1 MNEHKEKKII
11 FKNYQNQR
19 WSFQTYDDSQLDS
32 ISKEYNISK
41 TLARV
46 LTHNMGTTDISAI
59 NSILNPDE
67 HLLYSY
73 DGFCDKQQILLAAQR
88 IQKAQ
93 KNNETIIVNGDPDA
107 DGISGTVILVSALR
121 QLGIKTEYLFPIR
134 PLEGH
139 GLQVRIINHAK
150 KIGSSLIIT
159 TDCGTKD
166 TQAVDYANQA
176 GIDVI
181 ITDHHILGH
190 DMPKSIATINPFT
203 EPDNT
208 DFKAISGASVAFKFI
223 QAIYDHLDVEFPD
236 YLFELGLIA
245 AALGSISDR
254 VSMLNPLNRIIVKHG
269 VDFFFNTDR
278 EGLKAL
284 RDIAVISDRTKKPR
298 HLSRTVIPLLNAPG
312 RIGNPNENIPDSS
325 IVVDLLLLGKGK
337 RNKSKASFVSKK
349 LKQIFLMDDSKTEK
363 KDNTEQS
370 LSAFKT
376 ASDVDT
382 VNEKRKHLTAKIED
396 EMDVLIAKQVNPDS
410 DRIIILDGMDWN
422 SGVIGIDADRLKE
435 RFLRPSIILNFS
447 SSSDYVRGSARSIP
461 RINIY
466 ELIDQ
471 AEQVCIKEH
480 KKRLFEIEVTI
491 DGQTQRVN
499 AFGGHSQ
506 ACGFTIHKDNVDLFK
521 QLLTKQAETLK
532 TTQFEYHYDVIDKLQ
547 MGQLTPKFIADLD
560 QFSPYGQKFE
570 FPIFYMQQ
578 CALKGGRE
586 FGNRYQKSAK
596 QHVMFKVQDSSNKKH
611 PSEIDA
617 VGFGLWEKFK
627 YVREHSGRNSNID
640 LIFRL
645 ELDPKAK
652 KKQKGLRLNVLDIR
666 LSEST

>member
-1 MNEHKEKKII
+1 MSIKKENETI

-19 WSFQTYDDSQLDS
+19 WSFQKYDDLQLD
-32 ISKEYNISK
+32 KLTQEYNISK

-46 LTHNMGTTDISAI
+46 LIHNMRTDDINTI

-67 HLLYSY
+67 SLLHDYK
-73 DGFCDKQQILLAAQR
+73 GFCDGKQIQLAADR
-88 IQKAQ
+88 IKKAQ
-93 KNNETIIVNGDPDA
+93 KNNETIIINGDPDA

-121 QLGIKTEYLFPIR
+121 QLGIKTDYLFPIR
-134 PLEGH
+134 PIEGH

-150 KIGSSLIIT
+150 KVGSSLIIT

-166 TQAVDYANQA
+166 IQAVEYANEC
-176 GIDVI
+176 GVDVI

-203 EPDNT
+203 ESNNT
-208 DFKAISGASVAFKFI
+208 HFNSISGASVAFKFV
-223 QAIYDHLDVEFPD
+223 QAIYDYMDVEFPE
-236 YLFELGLIA
+236 YLFELSLITA
-245 AALGSISDR
+245 SLGSISDR
-254 VSMLNPLNRIIVKHG
+254 VSMLNPLNRLIVKHG

-284 RDIAVISDRTKKPR
+284 RDIAVISDKTKKPR

-312 RIGNPNENIPDSS
+312 RIGNPKENIPDSS

-337 RNKSKASFVSKK
+337 RNKSKANFVSKK
-349 LKQIFLMDDSKTEK
+349 LKEIFLMDDSKAEK
-363 KDNTEQS
+363 KDEAEKS
-370 LSAFKT
+370 IAAFKT

-396 EMDVLIAKQVNPDS
+396 EMDDLIEKQVNPDC
-410 DRIIILDGMDWN
+410 DRIIILDGKDWN

-447 SSSDYVRGSARSIP
+447 STSEYVRGSARSIP

-471 AEQVCIKEH
+471 AEQVCIQQH
-480 KKRLFEIEVTI
+480 KKRLFEIEVEI
-491 DGQTQRVN
+491 EGQKQKVN

-506 ACGFTIHKDNVDLFK
+506 ACGFTLHKNDIDLFK
-521 QLLTKQAETLK
+521 TLLVDQAETLQAN
-532 TTQFEYHYDVIDKLQ
+532 QFEYHYDVIDKLQ
-547 MGQLTPKFIADLD
+547 IAQITQKFISDLD

-570 FPIFYMQQ
+570 FPIFYMQN
-578 CALKGGRE
+578 CMLKGGRE

-596 QHVMFKVQDSSNKKH
+596 QHVSFSILDTSNKKH
-611 PSEIDA
+611 QKQIEA

-627 YVREHSGRNSNID
+627 YVREHSGRNTKID

-645 ELDPKAK
+645 EMDPRAK
-652 KKQKGLRLNVLDIR
+652 KKHKELRLNVLDIR
-666 LSEST
+666 LSEE

>member
-1 MNEHKEKKII
+1 MSIKKENETI

-19 WSFQTYDDSQLDS
+19 WSFQKYDDLQLD
-32 ISKEYNISK
+32 KLTQEYNISK

-46 LTHNMGTTDISAI
+46 LIHNMGTDDINTI

-67 HLLYSY
+67 SLLHDYK
-73 DGFCDKQQILLAAQR
+73 GFCDGKQIQLAADR
-88 IQKAQ
+88 IKKAQ
-93 KNNETIIVNGDPDA
+93 KNNETIIINGDPDA

-121 QLGIKTEYLFPIR
+121 QLGIKTDYLFPIR
-134 PLEGH
+134 PIEGH

-150 KIGSSLIIT
+150 KVGSSLIIT

-166 TQAVDYANQA
+166 TQAVEYANEC
-176 GIDVI
+176 GVDVI

-203 EPDNT
+203 ESNNT
-208 DFKAISGASVAFKFI
+208 HFNSISGASVAFKFV
-223 QAIYDHLDVEFPD
+223 QAIYDYMDVEFPE
-236 YLFELGLIA
+236 YLFELSLITA
-245 AALGSISDR
+245 SLGSISDR
-254 VSMLNPLNRIIVKHG
+254 VSMLNPLNRLIVKHG

-284 RDIAVISDRTKKPR
+284 RDIAVISDKTKKPR

-312 RIGNPNENIPDSS
+312 RIGNPKENIPDSS

-337 RNKSKASFVSKK
+337 RNKSKANFVSKK
-349 LKQIFLMDDSKTEK
+349 LKEIFLMDDSKAEK
-363 KDNTEQS
+363 KDEAEKS
-370 LSAFKT
+370 IAAFKT

-396 EMDVLIAKQVNPDS
+396 EMDALIEKQVNPDC
-410 DRIIILDGMDWN
+410 DRIIILDGKDWN

-447 SSSDYVRGSARSIP
+447 STSEYVRGSARSIP

-471 AEQVCIKEH
+471 AEQVCIQQH
-480 KKRLFEIEVTI
+480 KKRLFEIEVEI
-491 DGQTQRVN
+491 EGQKQKVN

-506 ACGFTIHKDNVDLFK
+506 ACGFTLHKNDIDLFK
-521 QLLTKQAETLK
+521 TLLVDQAETLQAN
-532 TTQFEYHYDVIDKLQ
+532 QFEYHYDVIDKLQ
-547 MGQLTPKFIADLD
+547 IAQITQKFISDLD

-570 FPIFYMQQ
+570 FPIFYMQN
-578 CALKGGRE
+578 CMLKGGRE

-596 QHVMFKVQDSSNKKH
+596 QHVSFSILDTSNKKH
-611 PSEIDA
+611 QKQIEA

-627 YVREHSGRNSNID
+627 YVREHSGRNTKID

-645 ELDPKAK
+645 EMDPRAK
-652 KKQKGLRLNVLDIR
+652 KKHKELRLNVLDIR
-666 LSEST
+666 LSEE